1 MQRIAL
7 VAPCYNE
14 GQTVIRFLEA
24 VEKSLE
30 ALKDVYF
37 DIIVVD
43 DASGDGTQDLL
54 RDFRFSAS
62 HLHFRPIRLKF
73 NLGHQMAI
81 HQGLAFACSL
91 NVDHVVV
98 MDSDGEDDPS
108 ALPELLSVKGYDIVN
123 VIRGRRS
130 ETLGFRIGYGIYKAL
145 FRFVTGKE
153 LNFGNYCM
161 ISKKVAEIAVHNSYV
176 HFAAFLLKQKL
187 PKFSIKVDRAPRI
200 DGKSKMN
207 TGGLVYHAFKSLVEF
222 SEDLLM
228 LFLKLFVLIMILFI
242 VAIANVI
249 WQKFFVHTAI
259 LGWTSMIAIGLFN
272 LAIISIGFFV
282 LGILLLNLSHQRN
295 QKNRLSIYEEIIE
308 HEARN

>member
-1 MQRIAL
+1 MQSIAL

-14 GQTVIRFLEA
+14 GQTVIRFLQA
-24 VEKSLE
+24 VEQSLS
-30 ALKDVYF
+30 AVKDVSF
-37 DIIVVD
+37 DVIIVD
-43 DASGDGTQDLL
+43 DASGDGTADLL
-54 RDFRFSAS
+54 KAFSFSAP
-62 HLHFRPIRLKF
+62 HLRFRPIRLKF

-81 HQGLAFACSL
+81 HQGLSYACTL
-91 NVDHVVV
+91 DVDNVIV
-98 MDSDGEDDPS
+98 MDSDGEDDPA
-108 ALPELLSVKGYDIVN
+108 ALPELIGKKGYDIVN

-130 ETLGFRIGYGIYKAL
+130 ETLGFRLGYSIYKVV

-153 LNFGNYCM
+153 MNFGNYCM
-161 ISKKVAEIAVHNSYV
+161 ISKKVADIAVHKSYV

-187 PKFSIKVDRAPRI
+187 PRYSIKVDRAPRI

-228 LFLKLFVLIMILFI
+228 IFLKLFVMIMFLFI
-242 VAIANVI
+242 LAIGNVI
-249 WQKFFVHTAI
+249 WQKFFAHTAI

-272 LAIISIGFFV
+272 LAVISIGFFV

-295 QKNRLSIYEEIIE
+295 QSLRQAIYEELQ
-308 HEARN
+308 

>member
-1 MQRIAL
+1 MQSIAL

-14 GQTVIRFLEA
+14 GQTVIRFLQA
-24 VEKSLE
+24 VEQSLS
-30 ALKDVYF
+30 AVKDVSF
-37 DIIVVD
+37 DVIIVD
-43 DASGDGTQDLL
+43 DASGDGTADLL
-54 RDFRFSAS
+54 KAFSFS
-62 HLHFRPIRLKF
+62 DPHLRFRPIRLKF

-81 HQGLAFACSL
+81 HQGLSYACTL
-91 NVDHVVV
+91 DVDNVIV
-98 MDSDGEDDPS
+98 MDSDGEDDPA
-108 ALPELLSVKGYDIVN
+108 ALPELIGKKGYDIVN

-130 ETLGFRIGYGIYKAL
+130 ETLGFRLGYSIYKVV

-153 LNFGNYCM
+153 MNFGNYCM
-161 ISKKVAEIAVHNSYV
+161 ISKKVADIAVHKSYV

-187 PKFSIKVDRAPRI
+187 PRYSIKVDRAPRI

-228 LFLKLFVLIMILFI
+228 IFLKLFVMIMFLFI
-242 VAIANVI
+242 LAIGNVI
-249 WQKFFVHTAI
+249 WQKFFAHTAI

-272 LAIISIGFFV
+272 LAVISIGFFV

-295 QKNRLSIYEEIIE
+295 QSLRQAIYEEL
-308 HEARN
+308 H